1 MSEAAR
7 PTAGIVL
14 AAGSSLRLGRPKQ
27 LISLRGKILLRW
39 VLEAALASGL
49 EHTVVVLG
57 HEASRIVTTLGDLAH
72 HPHLTFL
79 RNDNYGKGQTTSL
92 HAGLK
97 EVGARF
103 PAVMFLLGDQP
114 FVGAEIIDHLL
125 ERFRAS
131 DKDICVPVV
140 NGKRSTPALFS
151 ERFFDR
157 IFALTGDM
165 GARALIDNH
174 PESVLRVTFQDSS
187 RFLDVDDEHDLERL
201 YGLADTLA

>member
-1 MSEAAR
+1 
-7 PTAGIVL
+7 
-14 AAGSSLRLGRPKQ
+14 LGRPKQ
-27 LISLRGKILLRW
+27 LIPLRGKILLQW
-39 VLEAALASGL
+39 VLEAALASRL

-57 HEASRIVTTLGDLAH
+57 HEASRIVTTLGELAH
-72 HPHLTFL
+72 HPHLTIL
-79 RNDNYGKGQTTSL
+79 RNDNYDKGQTTSL

-97 EVGARF
+97 EVRGRF

-114 FVGAEIIDHLL
+114 LVGAEIIDHLL
-125 ERFRAS
+125 VQFHAS

-157 IFALTGDM
+157 IFAITGDM
-165 GARALIDNH
+165 GARTLIDDH
-174 PESVLRVTFQDSS
+174 PESVLRVAFQVSS
-187 RFLDVDDEHDLERL
+187 RFLDVDDEQDLERL